1 MRVKRAKKAWGTG
14 FYERRAKYALGTL
27 GDGWM
32 VKPVGPAVLEKWE
45 I

>member
-14 FYERRAKYALGTL
+14 FYERRAKYALGT

-32 VKPVGPAVLEKWE
+32 VIHLGQHSLEKWE